1 MKFNKKFWILV
12 AAAPVFI
19 AVISAFLIFYFSFYV
34 PTGELAEP
42 VVVMIE
48 KGDTLSGVAGDLK
61 GLGAIKN
68 EEVFITTARIIGV
81 QKRIRAGEYEI
92 TPDMSPK
99 DILVLLL
106 RGKVIEYAVII
117 PEGHNIY
124 QVSKLLSEKGLFDE
138 GVFLELLH
146 DVDFIAS
153 FGIDAE
159 ILEGF
164 LFPDTYNFNRGMSE
178 KDIIGLMVDR
188 HFSVFNDEKN
198 GVTGEVE
205 SADLSDYELLILASI
220 IEKEAKAD
228 DERPL
233 VSAVFFNRLEK
244 GMKLDSCA
252 TVIYGI
258 WDRFDGNLKKADLE
272 AYTEYNTYIIAGLPP
287 SPICNPGRA
296 AIGAA
301 LSPADVDYLYFVSKN
316 DGTHHFSSTLA
327 EHNRAVYKYQKLR
340 IYR

>member
-1 MKFNKKFWILV
+1 MKLNRKFWVLV
-12 AAAPVFI
+12 AVIPIFV
-19 AVISAFLIFYFSFYV
+19 AVISAFIIFYFSFYV
-34 PTGELAEP
+34 PTGMLTEP

-48 KGDTLSGVAGDLK
+48 KGDTLSDVANELK

-68 EEVFITTARIIGV
+68 ERVFITSARIIGV
-81 QKRIRAGEYEI
+81 QKRIKAGEYEI
-92 TPDMSPK
+92 TSEMSPK

-106 RGKVIEYAVII
+106 MGKVIEYSLII
-117 PEGHNIY
+117 PEGYNIF
-124 QVSKLLSEKGLFDE
+124 QISKLFSEKGLVDE
-138 GVFLELLH
+138 GVFLELLR
-146 DVDFIAS
+146 DEDFIAS
-153 FGIDAE
+153 FSIDAD

-164 LFPDTYNFNRGMSE
+164 LFPDTYNFNRGMGE
-178 KDIIGLMVDR
+178 KEIIGFMVER
-188 HFSVFNDEKN
+188 HFSIFSEEKD
-198 GVTGEVE
+198 GVASEVE

-220 IEKEAKAD
+220 IEKEAKAE

-233 VSAVFFNRLEK
+233 VSAVFLNRLKK

-258 WDRFDGNLKKADLE
+258 WDRFDGNLTKADLE
-272 AYTEYNTYIIAGLPP
+272 TYTEYNTYIIAGLPP

-316 DGTHHFSSTLA
+316 DGTHHFSSTLS
-327 EHNRAVYKYQKLR
+327 EHNKAVYKYQKLR
-340 IYR
+340 TYR

>member
-1 MKFNKKFWILV
+1 MKLSKKNWILIALV
-12 AAAPVFI
+12 PVLV
-19 AVISAFLIFYFSFYV
+19 AVIAAILIFYLSFYV
-34 PTGELAEP
+34 PTGELSEP
-42 VVVMIE
+42 TVVMIE
-48 KGDTLSGVAGDLK
+48 KGDTLSAVAGELK
-61 GLGAIKN
+61 DLGAIKN
-68 EEVFITTARIIGV
+68 EEVFITTARVIGV

-99 DILVLLL
+99 DILILLL
-106 RGKVIEYAVII
+106 RGKVIEYSVII
-117 PEGHNIY
+117 PEGYNIY
-124 QVSKLLSEKGLFDE
+124 QVSELLSEKGLVDE
-138 GVFLELLH
+138 DVLLGLLR
-146 DVDFIAS
+146 DQDFIAS
-153 FGIDAE
+153 LDIDAN

-178 KDIIGLMVDR
+178 KDIIKLMVER
-188 HFSVFNDEKN
+188 HFSVFDEEKDMAAY
-198 GVTGEVE
+198 EAE
-205 SADLSDYELLILASI
+205 SAGLSEYGVLILASI

-233 VSAVFFNRLEK
+233 VSAVFLNRLKK

-258 WDRFDGNLKKADLE
+258 WDRFDGNLTKADLD

-296 AIGAA
+296 AIRAA
-301 LSPADVDYLYFVSKN
+301 LLPADVDYLYFVSKN

-340 IYR
+340 TYR